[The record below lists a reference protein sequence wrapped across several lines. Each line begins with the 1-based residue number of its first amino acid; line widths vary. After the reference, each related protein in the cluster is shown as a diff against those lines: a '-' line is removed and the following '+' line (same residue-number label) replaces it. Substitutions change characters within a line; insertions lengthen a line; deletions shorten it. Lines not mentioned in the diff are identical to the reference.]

1 MNESYIEEMENE
13 GEALNQ
19 SLALNKVIIN
29 LLKQQRETNKRMFIA
44 LIVSILVN
52 LAIVGGFLWYE
63 SQWEYTETKE
73 ITQEVSGNDSDINNV
88 SGNQYKDSAIH
99 NEGRRDKTWQQNK
112 QLSTQEQENVKVRAL
127 KRVPLVD
134 GFWAKN
140 NGRWH

>member
-1 MNESYIEEMENE
+1 MNENYIEEMENE

-88 SGNQYKDSAIH
+88 SGNQYKDSVIH
-99 NEGRRDKTWQQNK
+99 NEGK
-112 QLSTQEQENVKVRAL
+112 E
-127 KRVPLVD
+127 
-134 GFWAKN
+134 G
-140 NGRWH
+140 

>member
-1 MNESYIEEMENE
+1 MNENYIEEMENE

-73 ITQEVSGNDSDINNV
+73 ITQGVSGNDSDINNV

-99 NEGRRDKTWQQNK
+99 NEGK
-112 QLSTQEQENVKVRAL
+112 E
-127 KRVPLVD
+127 
-134 GFWAKN
+134 G
-140 NGRWH
+140 